1 MTLLHMY
8 NNFIHTDI
16 HVTKLLPYTSS
27 ICDFTYV
34 NKKCKSN
41 GLCKTKKNV
50 PTQTKKTKKNVP
62 IQTKIR

>member
-34 NKKCKSN
+34 NKISQKYTYFAFKLISLIIN
-41 GLCKTKKNV
+41 HNKRT
-50 PTQTKKTKKNVP
+50 
-62 IQTKIR
+62 